1 MNIGDKILKLRKS
14 NGYSQEDIANKL
26 NVSRQTVSKWE
37 TNQSTPDFDKIV
49 PLCDLFGIST
59 DELLKDVS
67 APKEKVGEEK
77 EKVVN
82 EDDSYFNYVRI
93 GKRKFAVHLSIAI
106 LLYFISIMWIIFA
119 SETLNMNDG
128 IMVSIFLG
136 IIGVATVLIVYSS
149 MVNLSKAKEVDKIK
163 SQENKKAKDIN
174 NVLALVVLLVYLVV
188 SFATGAW
195 AITWLLWIVYAILEE
210 IVKAIFE
217 LGDKDE

>member
-67 APKEKVGEEK
+67 APKEKVVEK
-77 EKVVN
+77 EEVIENNDFN
-82 EDDSYFNYVRI
+82 EYVRI
-93 GKRKFAVHLSIAI
+93 GKRKFAFHLSISI

-149 MVNLSKAKEVDKIK
+149 MVNLSKAKEVEESKK
-163 SQENKKAKDIN
+163 HENKKAKDIN
-174 NVLALVVLLVYLVV
+174 NILALVVLLIYLVV

>member
-59 DELLKDVS
+59 DELLKDVT
-67 APKEKVGEEK
+67 APKEKLEERK
-77 EKVVN
+77 EEPI
-82 EDDSYFNYVRI
+82 EDNNFNNYVRA
-93 GKRKFAVHLSIAI
+93 GKRKFAFHLSVAI
-106 LLYFISIMWIIFA
+106 LLYFVSIMWIIFA
-119 SETLNMNDG
+119 SEALNMNDG

-136 IIGVATVLIVYSS
+136 IIGIATVLIVYSS
-149 MVNLSKAKEVDKIK
+149 MVNLSKAKEVKEIEK
-163 SQENKKAKDIN
+163 HENKKVKDIN
-174 NVLALVVLLVYLVV
+174 NILALIVLLIYLTV
-188 SFATGAW
+188 SFVTGAW